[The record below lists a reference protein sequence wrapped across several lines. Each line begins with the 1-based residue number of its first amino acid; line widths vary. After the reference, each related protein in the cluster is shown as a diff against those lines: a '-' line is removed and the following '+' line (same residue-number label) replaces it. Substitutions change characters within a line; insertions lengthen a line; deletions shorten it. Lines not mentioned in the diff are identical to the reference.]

1 MPIKDRRINARR
13 VPRRRSRVEFFG
25 EVEDL
30 HGAAAARLAASSPTT
45 VDHPAPA
52 PTDRRAVLCRS
63 GWHVKRQVCDL
74 GDEQRVCRLAR
85 ETGREQPVGSEL
97 KTAASRAR
105 SIATR
110 TQLNLDFTW
119 SLVVS
124 VLTPLAVGETPFTV
138 SSTAGRPELPGLR
151 LRVFEADTGGRSRV

>member
-1 MPIKDRRINARR
+1 MFQGDGAGSSSSARSRIFTAPPPPGSQQAVQPPSTIPR
-13 VPRRRSRVEFFG
+13 PRRPT
-25 EVEDL
+25 
-30 HGAAAARLAASSPTT
+30 AAQFYG
-45 VDHPAPA
+45 
-52 PTDRRAVLCRS
+52 RS

-119 SLVVS
+119 TLVVS